1 MFVNRVWSKLLGAGL
16 VSTVDDFGIQG
27 QAPTHPELLDNLSL
41 EFVANGWSTKKLIR
55 QIVLSRVYS
64 LGDQADPK
72 NSLADVD
79 NKLLWKANRK
89 RLDAEVLR
97 DVVLS
102 IGGELDLSRPSGS
115 PLVEMGTR
123 ELGADADY
131 SVVHRPYR
139 YRSVYLPY
147 LRGRPPE
154 MLAVFDAADPS
165 LTVGKRDVTA
175 GPDQALYLLNSP
187 LAMDEARR
195 FADRLLHAS
204 VSDDAARIELA
215 FRLTLGTP
223 PSNTQRDQA
232 MQSITDFQL
241 LNSSVAS
248 NNIGVPDAN
257 AVRLAAWSNFAHTL
271 FALPEFR
278 YVQ

>member
-1 MFVNRVWSKLLGAGL
+1 MA
-16 VSTVDDFGIQG
+16 TVDDFGSQG
-27 QAPTHPELLDNLSL
+27 QAPSHPELLDNLAL
-41 EFVANGWSTKKLIR
+41 DFVANGWSTKSVIR
-55 QIVLSRVYS
+55 QIVLSKVYA
-64 LGDQADPK
+64 LGEQADPK

-79 NKLLWKANRK
+79 NRLLWRSNRK

-102 IGGELDLSRPSGS
+102 IGGNLDLSRPSGS
-115 PLVEMGTR
+115 PLVEMGVR

-154 MLAVFDAADPS
+154 MLAVFDAADAS

-187 LAMDEARR
+187 LAMEEARR
-195 FADRLLHAS
+195 FAERVLHAN
-204 VSDDAARIELA
+204 VPDEAARVDLA
-215 FRLTLGTP
+215 FRLALGTS
-223 PSNTQRDQA
+223 PSSTQREQA
-232 MQSITDFQL
+232 LQGIADFQR

-248 NNIGVPDAN
+248 TNTGVPDAE
-257 AVRLAAWSNFAHTL
+257 AVRLAAWTNFVHTL

-278 YVQ
+278 YVF